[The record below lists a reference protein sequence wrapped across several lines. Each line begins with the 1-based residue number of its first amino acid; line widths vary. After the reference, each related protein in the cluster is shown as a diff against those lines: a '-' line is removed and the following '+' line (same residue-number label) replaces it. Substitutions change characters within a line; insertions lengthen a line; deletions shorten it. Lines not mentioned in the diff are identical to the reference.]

1 MKSPVQL
8 QRRLGWIFL
17 AVAINIVVIG
27 TGALYMT
34 AGLPGVM
41 VLFDP
46 SNVWIWL
53 AILATFAPAI
63 ASFYTAYLL
72 RRRGIE

>member
-17 AVAINIVVIG
+17 AVAVNIVGIG

-34 AGLPGVM
+34 AGMAGVSA
-41 VLFDP
+41 LFNP
-46 SNVWIWL
+46 SNARMWV

-63 ASFYTAYLL
+63 ASFYTAHLL